1 MFLNTYTSKCLYASS
16 SLAVPIS
23 KRGLWKSPNFESIV
37 STYLGRYILLWGRA
51 RALRSNPAFHL
62 ARFWARKL
70 ITSVHHKSQVF
81 GPLKAR
87 SGLSH
92 LLVTHFHTPNTVSK
106 NPIKWAI
113 SGPEIILLFS
123 LVALMLFYSLTLC
136 KV

>member
-1 MFLNTYTSKCLYASS
+1 MYLKCLYATS

-113 SGPEIILLFS
+113 SGADIILLFS